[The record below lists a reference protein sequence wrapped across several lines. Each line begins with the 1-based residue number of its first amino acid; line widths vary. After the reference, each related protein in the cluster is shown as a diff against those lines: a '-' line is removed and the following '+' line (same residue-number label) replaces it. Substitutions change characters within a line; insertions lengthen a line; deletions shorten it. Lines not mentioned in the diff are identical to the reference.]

1 MSPAVG
7 LVAPTLIQPLHLAAA
22 RCELDSGAVGSC
34 SFLLICLFAW
44 LNRSVACF
52 IEAFYCQ
59 RSEGKRS
66 VACTALS
73 LANNSSPS
81 LM

>member
-34 SFLLICLFAW
+34 SFLLICLFVW

-59 RSEGKRS
+59 RSEGRSLRAQRS
-66 VACTALS
+66 VSLITARL
-73 LANNSSPS
+73 L
-81 LM
+81 